1 MPKALTHSS
10 LVGAFFMPSR
20 APPPP
25 LELLLTSAND
35 AVLLKFF
42 QVAER
47 LNCSDSTVRR
57 LVKSG
62 ALRPVFIGPSKS
74 SAGQR
79 FRSEDIDAWLEE
91 RRPGGGG
98 EAA

>member
-1 MPKALTHSS
+1 M
-10 LVGAFFMPSR
+10 
-20 APPPP
+20 
-25 LELLLTSAND
+25 TSAD
-35 AVLLKFF
+35 PVLLKFF

-62 ALRPVFIGPSKS
+62 ALRPVFIGPNKS
-74 SAGQR
+74 PAGQR
-79 FRSEDIDAWLEE
+79 FRSQDIDAWLEQQ
-91 RRPGGGG
+91 RPDGGGG